1 MAAPLLAAPPAPL
14 PSPPSAAR
22 ITDVLDRWR
31 RGDDLALGELMP
43 LVIEDLRRIARRY
56 LAREA
61 PGHTLQPTA
70 LVNEVYLRLVSGR
83 LVGGEPRGAP
93 AGEPAVPTATGAT
106 DRSQF
111 FACASRLMREVLVD
125 HARARL
131 TAKRGGGLAPLAIE
145 RAARVAARQSLSPET
160 LLALDEALGRLA
172 DLDPRQ
178 GRVVELRYFA
188 GLTLEEIADVLDISR
203 ASAERDWAAA
213 KRWLARE
220 MTRAR

>member
-1 MAAPLLAAPPAPL
+1 MAAPLLEAPPAAL

-31 RGDDLALGELMP
+31 RGDDRALGELMP
-43 LVIEDLRRIARRY
+43 LVVEDLRRIARRY

-70 LVNEVYLRLVSGR
+70 LVNEVYLRLVGGR
-83 LVGGEPRGAP
+83 LVGGERG
-93 AGEPAVPTATGAT
+93 GEPAGPTSTGAV

-131 TAKRGGGLAPLAIE
+131 AAKRGGGLAPLAIE
-145 RAARVAARQSLSPET
+145 RAARVAARQGLSPET
-160 LLALDEALGRLA
+160 QLALDEALGRLA

-188 GLTLEEIADVLDISR
+188 GLTLEEIAEVLGISR